1 MIQTLAVTKAM
12 TSLSQA
18 HQLLQ
23 LSAAQDPAFFTDW
36 FGNLPNLTTQ
46 EKSLLDRYRDRYFYY
61 AEDGAI
67 SEGTV
72 NLIMVAPLLELLGL
86 YDPPYKIR
94 SEEPVRIDLTDN
106 DMVLQGV
113 IDALV
118 IQQQLW
124 VIVIE
129 AKPYGFNVSLAIP
142 QALAY
147 MCGSPGAGV
156 QFGLVTNGEDYL
168 FVKLDG
174 KTRQYGLSRKFTL
187 SNPQHNELWE
197 VVRVMKRLAQLI
209 DNAATAT
216 FD

>member
-1 MIQTLAVTKAM
+1 MIQSFAVTKAM
-12 TSLSQA
+12 TSLSQV
-18 HQLLQ
+18 HQRLKLNPARE
-23 LSAAQDPAFFTDW
+23 LAFFPDW
-36 FGNLPNLTTQ
+36 FENLPDLTEQ

-86 YDPPYKIR
+86 YDPPYKVR
-94 SEEPVRIDLTDN
+94 SEEPVRVELTDE
-106 DMVLQGV
+106 DIVLQGV

-118 IQQQLW
+118 VQQQFW

-147 MCGSPGAGV
+147 MCSNPGRGV
-156 QFGLVTNGEDYL
+156 RFGVVTNGEDYL
-168 FVKLDG
+168 FVKLDNES
-174 KTRQYGLSRKFTL
+174 RQYGLSRKFTL
-187 SNPQHNELWE
+187 SNPQHNELWD
-197 VVRVMKRLAQLI
+197 VVRVMKRLVQRIA
-209 DNAATAT
+209 
-216 FD
+216 